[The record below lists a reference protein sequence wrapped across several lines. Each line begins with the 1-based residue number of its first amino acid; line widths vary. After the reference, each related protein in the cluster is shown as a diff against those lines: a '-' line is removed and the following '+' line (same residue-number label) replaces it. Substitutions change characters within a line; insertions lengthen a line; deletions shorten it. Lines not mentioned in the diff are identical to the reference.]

1 MVTRMTTQRKPIYT
15 NSPLDSSFIIK
26 VSWYEDAETLMI
38 TFNTGSIWAYYDVP
52 FEIYSALVKAPSH
65 GKFFNSNIRNMYGSE
80 RVGYFIPDLLE
91 V

>member
-1 MVTRMTTQRKPIYT
+1 
-15 NSPLDSSFIIK
+15 
-26 VSWYEDAETLMI
+26 MI
-38 TFNTGSIWAYYDVP
+38 TFNTGSIWAYYDFP

-65 GKFFNSNIRNMYGSE
+65 GKFFNSNIRNMYGSQ

>member
-1 MVTRMTTQRKPIYT
+1 MTTVRKKIYT

-26 VSWYEDAETLMI
+26 VSWYEDAEVLMV
-38 TFNTGSIWAYYDVP
+38 TFNTGSIWTYHEVP

-65 GKFFNSNIRNMYGSE
+65 GKFFNSNIRNTYKGE

>member
-1 MVTRMTTQRKPIYT
+1 MTTVRKPIYT

-26 VSWYEDAETLMI
+26 VSWYEDAEVLMV
-38 TFNTGSIWAYYDVP
+38 TFNTGSIWTYNEVP
-52 FEIYSALVKAPSH
+52 FEIYSALVKAHSH
-65 GKFFNSNIRNMYGSE
+65 GKFFNANIRNIYSGN